1 MFTGI
6 VEEVGRV
13 KQLRKTP
20 LTMELTIGCRHVLE
34 GTRLGDS
41 IAVNGACLTVTEIG
55 SDCFTA
61 DAMPETMKR
70 TNLGKLNVS
79 DSVNLERA
87 VAAGQRMGGHFV
99 QGHVDGIGTI
109 LSVSPYENAVLF
121 RIEAGSSLTH
131 YMIEKGSVAVNGI
144 SLTIVEVG
152 ATQFTVSLIPHTIKN
167 TQLRDAK
174 QGDDVNIE
182 VDMIGKYLN
191 KWLEGKSG
199 SGAVT
204 WDHLKKHGFIT
215 DDNPL

>member
-41 IAVNGACLTVTEIG
+41 IAVNGVCLTVIAMG
-55 SDCFTA
+55 SDYFTA
-61 DAMPETMKR
+61 DAMPETMQR

-121 RIEAGSSLTH
+121 RIEADSSLTH

-144 SLTIVEVG
+144 SLTIVEVK
-152 ATQFTVSLIPHTIKN
+152 ATEFTVSLIPHTIKN

-174 QGDDVNIE
+174 QGDMVNIE

-191 KWLEGKSG
+191 KWLEEKSG
-199 SGAVT
+199 SVGTIT
-204 WDHLKKHGFIT
+204 WDHLKKHGFIK
-215 DDNPL
+215 

>member
-13 KQLRKTP
+13 KRLRKTP

-41 IAVNGACLTVTEIG
+41 IAVNGVCLTVTAMG
-55 SDCFTA
+55 NDFFTA
-61 DAMPETMKR
+61 DAMPETMVR
-70 TNLGKLNVS
+70 TNLGKLLVS
-79 DSVNLERA
+79 DTVNLERA

-99 QGHVDGIGTI
+99 QGHVDGTGTI
-109 LSVSPYENAVLF
+109 LSVTPYENAVLF
-121 RIEAGSSLTH
+121 RIEAGEGLTR

-152 ATQFTVSLIPHTIKN
+152 ATEFTVSLIPHTIKN

-174 QGDDVNIE
+174 QGDMVNIE
-182 VDMIGKYLN
+182 VDMIGKYLH
-191 KWLEGKSG
+191 KWLNDKSG
-199 SGAVT
+199 SAGTIT
-204 WDHLKKHGFIT
+204 WDHLKKHGFIG
-215 DDNPL
+215 